1 MSRRNVPEARTEKK
15 KYVRRR
21 IVEDEIGEE
30 VMRRGILDGGKRRA
44 GEERDGMRC
53 VCVWR

>member
-1 MSRRNVPEARTEKK
+1 MSRRNVPGARTEKK

-53 VCVWR
+53 VCVWW